1 MVMFMFM
8 FMSHVKVRIALVMCI
23 AYPVLCFARRGVKIV
38 ITAVAVIP
46 QRKTRLPPYLDTLYI
61 VYTSSIHRIHIVYS
75 LRHCIF
81 IEKYISKEIKPT
93 FQDTWLKKICKGCK
107 KISKAVS
114 KKTLQQY
121 S

>member
-8 FMSHVKVRIALVMCI
+8 FMSHVKVRIALVMCF

-61 VYTSSIHRIHIVYS
+61 VYTSYIHRIHIVY
-75 LRHCIF
+75 L
-81 IEKYISKEIKPT
+81 
-93 FQDTWLKKICKGCK
+93 
-107 KISKAVS
+107 
-114 KKTLQQY
+114 
-121 S
+121 